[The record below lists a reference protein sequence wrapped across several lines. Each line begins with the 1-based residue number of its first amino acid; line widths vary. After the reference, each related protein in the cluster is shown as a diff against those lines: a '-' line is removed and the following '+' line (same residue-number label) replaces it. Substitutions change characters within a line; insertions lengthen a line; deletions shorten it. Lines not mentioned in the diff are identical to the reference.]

1 MGGDIGP
8 AATIPAALDRLL
20 QYPSLHMIL
29 VGDQEIIKAQ
39 LQKQSAEAKRLT
51 DRWSIHHAPD
61 IVAMDE
67 PPAHALRKKR
77 NSSMRLAI
85 DLVHS
90 AEADACVS
98 AGNTGALMAT
108 ARYVLKTLPGIERPA
123 IASSLPTRKGQCLM
137 LDLGANLDCEA
148 EHLVQFA
155 VMGSVLASAAYGVKN
170 PKVAL
175 LNVGVEQIKG
185 NEQVKTA
192 ARYLQGIKEINYIG
206 YIEGDGIYAG
216 EADVVVCDGFVGNV
230 ALKSSE
236 GIAKLVIHTLKQKI
250 NDNWVNRLTALMA
263 RPMLR
268 ALANEMDPK
277 RYNGASLLGLRG
289 IVIKSHGGADD
300 LALRYAIDQ
309 CVREVNNNVPQL
321 IAEQVSTIVEEMKQ
335 VAEVK
340 PEETK
345 PLI

>member
-1 MGGDIGP
+1 MKNIRIAFDVMGGDIGP
-8 AATIPAALDRLL
+8 AVTIPAALDRLA
-20 QYPSLHMIL
+20 QYPNLSVIL
-29 VGDQEIIKAQ
+29 VGDQTTIEAH
-39 LQKQSAEAKRLT
+39 LQKQAVESQRLA
-51 DRWSIHHAPD
+51 DRWSIHHASE

-77 NSSMRLAI
+77 NSSLRLAI
-85 DLVHS
+85 DLVDS
-90 AEADACVS
+90 GKANACVS

-108 ARYVLKTLPGIERPA
+108 ARFVLKTIPGIERPA

-137 LDLGANLDCEA
+137 LDLGANLDCNA

-155 VMGSVLASAAYGVKN
+155 VMGSVLASAAYGVKK
-170 PKVAL
+170 PRVAL

-185 NEQVKTA
+185 NEQVKSA
-192 ARYLQGIKEINYIG
+192 AHYLQSIKEINYVG
-206 YIEGDGIYAG
+206 FIEGDGIYAG

-236 GIAKLVIHTLKQKI
+236 GIAKLLIYMIKQKI
-250 NDNWVNRLTALMA
+250 NDNWINRLTAFMA

-268 ALANEMDPK
+268 GLANEMDPK

-289 IVIKSHGGADD
+289 IVIKSHGGADE
-300 LALRYAIDQ
+300 LALRFAIDQ

-321 IAEQVSTIVEEMKQ
+321 IAEQVSTIVEEMH
-335 VAEVK
+335 
-340 PEETK
+340 
-345 PLI
+345 LII